1 MGWSTISHVIA
12 DTHPPLSDLII
23 IAGLVIGFPPIV
35 QYGTKALKDRVIPE
49 ILSGKKRLCLAITE
63 PTFGSDVKR
72 IACTATKTP
81 DGK

>member
-1 MGWSTISHVIA
+1 MA
-12 DTHPPLSDLII
+12 DFLDFATT
-23 IAGLVIGFPPIV
+23 GLVIGFPPIV
-35 QYGTKALKDRVIPE
+35 QYGTKALKDSVIPD
-49 ILSGKKRLCLAITE
+49 ILSGKKRVCLAITE